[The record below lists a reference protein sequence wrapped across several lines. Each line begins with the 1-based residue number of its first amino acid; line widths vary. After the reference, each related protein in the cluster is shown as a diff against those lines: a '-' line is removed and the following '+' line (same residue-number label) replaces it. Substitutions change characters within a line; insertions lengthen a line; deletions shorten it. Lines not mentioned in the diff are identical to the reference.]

1 MKEGVNMVEIPISIE
16 NLGIPY
22 ARRGAETSWLLNGIL
37 YIIRTIDAEYLSK
50 VGLGLAKF
58 DPTRKVIGYRAT

>member
-1 MKEGVNMVEIPISIE
+1 MVQLPIT
-16 NLGIPY
+16 LGSLGTPY
-22 ARRGAETSWLLNGIL
+22 ARNGSETSWLLNGIL

-58 DPTRKVIGYRAT
+58 DPTKKILGYKV

>member
-1 MKEGVNMVEIPISIE
+1 MVQLPIK
-16 NLGIPY
+16 LGNIGTPY
-22 ARRGAETSWLLNGIL
+22 ARNGSETSWLLNGIL

-58 DPTRKVIGYRAT
+58 DPTRKIIGYRV

>member
-1 MKEGVNMVEIPISIE
+1 MVELPIQSG
-16 NLGIPY
+16 NLGTPY

-58 DPTRKVIGYRAT
+58 DPTRKISGYKV

>member
-1 MKEGVNMVEIPISIE
+1 MVEIPISIE

-22 ARRGAETSWLLNGIL
+22 ARRGAVTSWLLNGIL

-50 VGLGLAKF
+50 VGLGLTKF

>member
-1 MKEGVNMVEIPISIE
+1 MGYLPITKD
-16 NLGIPY
+16 NLGAPY
-22 ARRGAETSWLLNGIL
+22 ARKGAETSWLLDGIL

-50 VGLGLAKF
+50 VGLGLTRF

>member
-1 MKEGVNMVEIPISIE
+1 MRYLPITKE
-16 NLGIPY
+16 NLGVPY
-22 ARRGAETSWLLNGIL
+22 ARRGTETSWLLDGIL

-50 VGLGLAKF
+50 VGLGLIKF